1 MLCPTSLY
9 FKVFG
14 KVSGRLDPNALGI
27 DFSALKTILQTIQ
40 DETKV
45 EWKEIF
51 DGFVVSGTFEQM
63 KGIDNVLKNKFK
75 ERKGMKKVIPL
86 RHFGESPAIGH
97 SRSLP
102 QSNPTESE
110 KCPNFLPQNDQLKVN
125 QSKKENSISCASQA
139 DISATETGVS
149 HGSYLNNNYS
159 IGLHKRPSTTSEN
172 NQVRWIKGH
181 KRADCDHSKEEIAF
195 NTNIADKT
203 KSKTRPKIACHPLH
217 LPQAEMS
224 GNGNKSSDKNIQDHG
239 ETKQHCEDKS
249 LVQSPEMNKKES
261 CNVIPQYHHPV
272 PKKDES
278 LGENLQSAPK
288 LFEKM
293 KSDHNSSSMP
303 PVLDRAHCEDN
314 SLVQISDHT
323 HVQSPEM
330 NKKESCNVIPQYH
343 HPVPKKDESLGEN
356 LQSAPK
362 LFEKMKSDHN
372 SSSMPP
378 VLDRAHC
385 DDNSLVQ
392 ISDHTHVQSPEMN
405 KKETCNVIP
414 QYHHPVPKKDESLGE
429 NLQSAPKLFEKMKS
443 DHNSSSMPPVLD
455 RAHCEDNS
463 LVQTSD
469 HTHVQSPE
477 MNKKESCNV
486 IPQYHHPVTKKD
498 ESLGE
503 DLQSTPKLFEKMK
516 SDHNSSSMPP
526 VLDRAHCEDNSL
538 VQTSDHTHVQSPE
551 MNKKESCNVIPQY
564 HEPVTKKDESLGED
578 LPSTPKL
585 FEKMKSDHNSSN
597 MPPALDK
604 ASSEGHIENVETKKC
619 VSEAEATANGKRRH
633 ENGIFT
639 ESHWKFVTSTGV
651 TVTLFVGDM
660 SSHHSV
666 DVFLCPAN
674 ATFSYDEGLS
684 KMIMDKG
691 GQAIK
696 DECLSISQSNDHLK
710 EGVTFITCAGNLPCK
725 AVLHAVLPSWDDE
738 IHDDKT
744 TKLQIHKC
752 LMDGLRLASGHRLK
766 SIALPPLGQH
776 WNEVPVEVSA
786 EVIVRVVAAFGKN
799 IGPMHSGIT
808 DFYIVCEDG
817 LTIDVFVEEFSSFF
831 FKGQTPFFQSVCL
844 TNHSGKKAK
853 SQRTMAHKNK
863 DKTGDFPIIKET
875 VSVKQTQKDD
885 TKVQSRP
892 LVSSASALQQKK
904 SPKHETGNKENQ
916 NGYPITSA
924 NLGKR
929 LQENEKDTTTRCER
943 RVCEKTLPFSTSSL
957 IQRAEVSMVR
967 PSEILEAK
975 NAVKLSEENIKYVV
989 VQEKLPPGTNTT
1001 TTLLQ
1006 DKNLHVNEGEEVL
1019 GTCKP
1024 VEDTVADMTKDIA
1037 HNILWQKTKDMSG
1050 QKEGNSDSQDTKIH
1064 NLKGIP
1070 REQIDRNSSPS
1081 NQNTLKSSCSGTN
1094 SGIFITSPTVDDL
1107 LNADLGLGIQGLEI
1121 FHGEGAGDHS
1131 HRSANLKATN
1141 EEGKGS
1147 KNVLEE
1153 SPSSSAFPNTSQ
1165 AFNDWLIVFDK
1176 TISKSRCIS
1185 DKTEKEEFHESVR
1198 KDDVDETKKKDDG
1211 LAPGKNHNP
1220 EDKGNGNVSLESLI
1234 ESIKG
1239 ILKAY
1244 QFKIEI
1250 HT

>member
-1 MLCPTSLY
+1 MLYPTSLY

-110 KCPNFLPQNDQLKVN
+110 KCPYFLPQNDQLEVN
-125 QSKKENSISCASQA
+125 QSKKENSISCTSQA

-149 HGSYLNNNYS
+149 HGSYMNNNNS
-159 IGLHKRPSTTSEN
+159 TGLHKRPSTTSEN
-172 NQVRWIKGH
+172 NQLGWIKGH
-181 KRADCDHSKEEIAF
+181 KRADYDHSIEEIAL

-203 KSKTRPKIACHPLH
+203 MSKTRHKLAGHPLH
-217 LPQAEMS
+217 VPQAKMS

-239 ETKQHCEDKS
+239 ETKQQCEDKS
-249 LVQSPEMNKKES
+249 LVQSPEMNKNES
-261 CNVIPQYHHPV
+261 CNVIPQYNHPV
-272 PKKDES
+272 P
-278 LGENLQSAPK
+278 
-288 LFEKM
+288 
-293 KSDHNSSSMP
+293 
-303 PVLDRAHCEDN
+303 
-314 SLVQISDHT
+314 
-323 HVQSPEM
+323 
-330 NKKESCNVIPQYH
+330 
-343 HPVPKKDESLGEN
+343 
-356 LQSAPK
+356 
-362 LFEKMKSDHN
+362 
-372 SSSMPP
+372 
-378 VLDRAHC
+378 
-385 DDNSLVQ
+385 
-392 ISDHTHVQSPEMN
+392 
-405 KKETCNVIP
+405 
-414 QYHHPVPKKDESLGE
+414 
-429 NLQSAPKLFEKMKS
+429 
-443 DHNSSSMPPVLD
+443 
-455 RAHCEDNS
+455 
-463 LVQTSD
+463 
-469 HTHVQSPE
+469 
-477 MNKKESCNV
+477 
-486 IPQYHHPVTKKD
+486 KKD

-526 VLDRAHCEDNSL
+526 VLDRAHCEDNLL
-538 VQTSDHTHVQSPE
+538 VQTSDNSLAQGPE

-564 HEPVTKKDESLGED
+564 HQPVTKKDESLGEE
-578 LPSTPKL
+578 LQSTPKL
-585 FEKMKSDHNSSN
+585 LEKMKSDHNSSS

-604 ASSEGHIENVETKKC
+604 ASSEGHIEIVETNKC
-619 VSEAEATANGKRRH
+619 VSEAEATANRKRRH
-633 ENGIFT
+633 ENGILT

-651 TVTLFVGDM
+651 TVTLFVGNM
-660 SSHHSV
+660 SSQHSV

-674 ATFSYDEGLS
+674 ATLSYDEGLS
-684 KMIMDKG
+684 KLIMDKG

-696 DECLSISQSNDHLK
+696 DECLSITQSNNHLK
-710 EGVTFITCAGNLPCK
+710 EGATFITCAGNLPCK

-766 SIALPPLGQH
+766 SIALPTLGQH
-776 WNEVPVEVSA
+776 WNKVPVEVSA

-808 DFYIVCEDG
+808 DFYIACEDG
-817 LTIDVFVEEFSSFF
+817 LTSDVFVEEFSSFS

-844 TNHSGKKAK
+844 TNDSGKKAK

-863 DKTGDFPIIKET
+863 DKTGDSPIIKET
-875 VSVKQTQKDD
+875 VSVKQTQKED
-885 TKVQSRP
+885 TKARSGP
-892 LVSSASALQQKK
+892 LVSSPSALQQKK

-924 NLGKR
+924 NLGKK

-957 IQRAEVSMVR
+957 IQRTEVSMVR
-967 PSEILEAK
+967 PFEILEAK
-975 NAVKLSEENIKYVV
+975 NAVKLSEENIKYVA

-1006 DKNLHVNEGEEVL
+1006 DKNLHVNEGEEVP

-1037 HNILWQKTKDMSG
+1037 HNIQWQKTKDMSG

-1121 FHGEGAGDHS
+1121 FHGEEVGDHS
-1131 HRSANLKATN
+1131 HRSANLKAAN
-1141 EEGKGS
+1141 EEGKGG

-1176 TISKSRCIS
+1176 TISKSRSIS

-1244 QFKIEI
+1244 QFKNKSI
-1250 HT
+1250 HN